1 MSLEVL
7 IGAQLAVALPGPEAT
22 ETLIGQLRELHAQS
36 LVIFSRNVV
45 SPEQFARLVHRL
57 EDALERRL
65 LLLVDHEGG
74 RVVRFREGLTR
85 FPDALTVGRTQDAE
99 AVERQG
105 TVEAQELKQLGI
117 RVNLAPCVDVLVDG
131 ADPVIGDRSYGA
143 DPSQVSALA
152 VARIRGLQSHGVA
165 ACAKHFPGLGA
176 VPRDPHQ
183 TLPTISLD
191 WPTMDRIHLAPFR
204 HAIEAGVATVMSS
217 HVCYPAAGDP
227 AGLPATCSQRL
238 IRGLLRERMGFSGA
252 ILTDDLAM
260 GALRSFGT
268 IGEAAVQAAAAGH
281 DLFLVCSD
289 LEAARSVFAAL
300 RSAHQEKRLRDEEL
314 HQSLQRIERL
324 RWQFLLSNP

>member
-1 MSLEVL
+1 MSLEAW
-7 IGAQLAVALPGPEAT
+7 IGAQLAVAFPGSEAT
-22 ETLIGQLRELHAQS
+22 GALIGQLRELHIQS
-36 LVIFSRNVV
+36 LVVFSRNVA
-45 SPEQFARLVHRL
+45 SPERFARLIQRL
-57 EDALERRL
+57 EEALERRL
-65 LLLVDHEGG
+65 LLMVDHEGG

-105 TVEAQELKQLGI
+105 TVEAQELKRLDI
-117 RVNLAPCVDVLVDG
+117 RVNLAPCVDVLVEG
-131 ADPVIGDRSYGA
+131 ADPVIGDRSYGS
-143 DPSQVSALA
+143 DPSRVSALA
-152 VARIRGLQSHGVA
+152 VARIRGLQAHGVA

-191 WPTMDRIHLAPFR
+191 WPTMERVHLAPFR
-204 HAIEAGVATVMSS
+204 HAIDGGVATVMSS

-260 GALRSFGT
+260 GALRTVGT

-281 DLFLVCSD
+281 DLFLVCAE
-289 LEAARSVFAAL
+289 LEAARAVFTAL
-300 RSAHQEKRLRDEEL
+300 CSAYREKRLREEEL
-314 HQSLQRIERL
+314 RQSFQRIERL
-324 RWQFLLSNP
+324 RRQFLVSDP

>member
-1 MSLEVL
+1 MSLETW
-7 IGAQLAVALPGPEAT
+7 IGAQLAVALPGPAIT
-22 ETLIGQLRELHAQS
+22 KTLVGQLRELHVQS
-36 LVIFSRNVV
+36 LVIFSRNVA
-45 SPEQFARLVHRL
+45 SPEQFARLVRRL
-57 EDALERRL
+57 EGALERRL
-65 LLLVDHEGG
+65 LLMVDHEGG
-74 RVVRFREGLTR
+74 RVVRFKKGLTR

-105 TVEAQELKQLGI
+105 TVEAQELKRLGI
-117 RVNLAPCVDVLVDG
+117 RVNLAPCVDVLVEG
-131 ADPVIGDRSYGA
+131 ADPVIRDRSYGP
-143 DPSQVSALA
+143 DPARVSALA

-176 VPRDPHQ
+176 VPRDPHR

-191 WPTMDRIHLAPFR
+191 WPTIDRAHLAPFR

-227 AGLPATCSQRL
+227 PGLPATCSPRL

-260 GALRSFGT
+260 GALRAVGT

-281 DLFLVCSD
+281 DLLLVCAD
-289 LEAARSVFAAL
+289 LEAARAVFTAL
-300 RSAHQEKRLRDEEL
+300 CSAYREKRLGEEEL
-314 HQSLQRIERL
+314 RQSLRRVERL
-324 RWQFLLSNP
+324 RQQFLPSDP